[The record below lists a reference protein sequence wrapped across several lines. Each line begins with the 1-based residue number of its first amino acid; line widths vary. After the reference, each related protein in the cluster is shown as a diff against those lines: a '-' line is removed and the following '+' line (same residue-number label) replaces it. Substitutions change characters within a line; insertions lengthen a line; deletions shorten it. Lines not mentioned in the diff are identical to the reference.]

1 MPADIKNFQANN
13 SMIFN
18 KNGFMNKTF
27 NLIELIELSKKRAL
41 DYPNEPNFPK
51 GYLPSMQYPDKNSV
65 TDVFMDTINK
75 TFEIDG
81 AQCVRFI
88 LLDKHGNIYENLESW
103 TQVLPFSF
111 LARVSCSYRNFDPS
125 TLMLDY
131 FVDMNS
137 IQINN
142 EAAFGSS
149 TMSLIN
155 KDIVADHVERDGKVI
170 KIDDRIANF
179 NNYRNEI
186 FIDFFKYDFGSAIKG
201 LNLKN

>member
-1 MPADIKNFQANN
+1 MADIRNFQSNYN
-13 SMIFN
+13 TFN
-18 KNGFMNKTF
+18 KNGFVDQVFTMTK
-27 NLIELIELSKKRAL
+27 LVYESEKRR
-41 DYPNEPNFPK
+41 NEHPDQPNFDT
-51 GYLPSMQYPDKNSV
+51 GYLPKMQYEDVNSFK
-65 TDVFMDTINK
+65 DVFLYTKEKI
-75 TFEIDG
+75 FGIEG

-155 KDIVADHVERDGKVI
+155 KDIIADHVERDGKAI
-170 KIDDRIANF
+170 KIDDRIADF

>member
-1 MPADIKNFQANN
+1 MADIRNFQSNYN
-13 SMIFN
+13 TFN
-18 KNGFMNKTF
+18 KNGFVDQVFTMTK
-27 NLIELIELSKKRAL
+27 LVYESEKRRKEHP
-41 DYPNEPNFPK
+41 DQPNFDI
-51 GYLPSMQYPDKNSV
+51 GYLPKMQYEDVNSFK
-65 TDVFMDTINK
+65 DVFLYTKEKI
-75 TFEIDG
+75 FGIEG

-155 KDIVADHVERDGKVI
+155 KDIVADHVERDGKAI
-170 KIDDRIANF
+170 KIDDRIADF

-201 LNLKN
+201 LNLKK